1 MARPFDHDLNILC
14 PGALGQLAQ
23 RIQFGKLRFVIGV
36 INAAGAKAV
45 TKAVGDVIGLHNLG
59 DFVKAF
65 VQETFLVMREAPF
78 RHDAAAA

>member
-1 MARPFDHDLNILC
+1 MAGPFNHHLHILC
-14 PGALGQLAQ
+14 PGALRQLAQ

-36 INAAGAKAV
+36 VDAAGAQTV
-45 TKAVGDVIGLHNLG
+45 TKAIGNVIGLHNLG
-59 DFVKAF
+59 DFVEAF